1 MRTIILMCFLL
12 LPFASVKADYD
23 LYTDTTY
30 SKFQY
35 KWYGASEATF
45 TMDLPTIGYGINH
58 SSGFGSRIAYGKSGR
73 SRPNRESKHYDDF
86 IIGLDSYYELE
97 FNYSHALTNEL
108 SLFAGVG
115 FYRQEVPI
123 HGVDNTLVRYDR
135 DDDHGYFTGVSY
147 RADDISILLT
157 AKQTSIIGDGSG
169 KSDTV
174 ALGSTM
180 RQIGITV
187 RVYF

>member
-1 MRTIILMCFLL
+1 ML
-12 LPFASVKADYD
+12 LPFASVKADYE

-73 SRPNRESKHYDDF
+73 TRANRDSKHYDDF

-108 SLFAGVG
+108 SLFAGIG

-123 HGVDNTLVRYDR
+123 HWVDNTLARYDR

-147 RADDISILLT
+147 RVDDISILLT
-157 AKQTSIIGDGSG
+157 VKQTSRIGDGSG